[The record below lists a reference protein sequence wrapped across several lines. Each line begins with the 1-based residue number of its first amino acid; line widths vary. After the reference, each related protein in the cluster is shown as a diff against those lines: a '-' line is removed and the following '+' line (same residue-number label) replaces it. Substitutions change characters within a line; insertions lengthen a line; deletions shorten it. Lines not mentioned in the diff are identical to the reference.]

1 MKSKGRYLVFVVLL
15 LFVALSALGCG
26 DNQADGWVFATDH
39 EYSVRPDGYP
49 GLTELYDFEFAD
61 VTIMDLGIT
70 YQALRDGQVA
80 VAMGFATDGRIAA
93 YELVNLVD
101 DKEFHPV
108 YNVAPNVLADTLN
121 EYPEIEGILNS
132 VVPLLDEE
140 TMSQLNARVDIDGYE
155 PDEVAREFLFDNGLI
170 GETAPEADKG
180 PISIGSK
187 EFTEQLLLGQM
198 AVLLLEDDGFDVQ
211 DNTGLG
217 GTSIV
222 REALENDEI
231 QIYWEY
237 TGTAWM
243 AHFGNEEAITNP
255 EECYNLVKEEDA
267 ANGIVWLDYSD
278 FNNTYTIMMRQ
289 ADAESMGIT
298 TISDLAEAINEGVP
312 AP

>member
-1 MKSKGRYLVFVVLL
+1 MKVKGRFLIFAALFLL
-15 LFVALSALGCG
+15 VALTALGCG
-26 DNQADGWVFATDH
+26 DNQAEGWVFATDH

-49 GLTELYDFEFAD
+49 GVTDLYGFEFDD
-61 VTIMDLGIT
+61 VIIMDQGIT
-70 YQALRDGQVA
+70 YQALRDGDVA

-93 YELVNLVD
+93 FDLVNLED

-108 YNVAPNVLADTLN
+108 YNVAPNVLTATLE
-121 EYPEIEGILNS
+121 EYPEIEGLLNS

-140 TMSQLNARVDIDGYE
+140 TMSELNARVDIEGYE
-155 PDEVAREFLFDNGLI
+155 PDEVAYEFLLDNGLI
-170 GETAPEADKG
+170 SETAADGDKG

-198 AVLLLEDDGFDVQ
+198 AVLLLENDGFQVE

-243 AHFGNEEAITNP
+243 THFGNEEAITNP
-255 EECYNLVKEEDA
+255 EECYALVKEEDA
-267 ANGIVWLDYSD
+267 NNGITWLDYSD
-278 FNNTYTIMMRQ
+278 FNNTYTFMMRR
-289 ADAESMGIT
+289 ADADSLGIT